1 MNDGRETALPY
12 PLYDSGTARI
22 DITLI
27 SAERSK
33 NQDAYS
39 FLANILIK
47 QDTAK
52 LLAASLFSALLF
64 VPMAKR
70 DILVDC

>member
-33 NQDAYS
+33 N
-39 FLANILIK
+39 
-47 QDTAK
+47 
-52 LLAASLFSALLF
+52 
-64 VPMAKR
+64 
-70 DILVDC
+70 